1 MKPTSTKPQ
10 PDLFDNQV
18 DGTQQQQRYRVIHNR
33 TGRVHVEAASLTEI
47 ADLLYADT
55 ADRFTIHDRNSGE
68 FCNAT
73 IINKI
78 KPAKK

>member
-1 MKPTSTKPQ
+1 MKTIATKPQ
-10 PDLFDNQV
+10 PDLFDTPA
-18 DGTQQQQRYRVIHNR
+18 DKQQQPRYRVIHNR

-47 ADLLYADT
+47 SDLLYADT

-78 KPAKK
+78 KPTKK